1 MKRLFLL
8 ILTAL
13 VSFSLFAQSSTFD
26 ERYSNALRYYESH
39 KYTRA
44 IELLNSL
51 IKVRGITPD
60 QKRKVIYLKEKCG
73 NALKAEKVFVIDGD
87 SIDADFQGG
96 TFGFKVTSGK
106 NWSVSESPTWCMSS
120 TTNDCPECTV
130 GHSGG
135 FEDTSESDLW
145 NRQVKGGAG
154 GGV

>member
-60 QKRKVIYLKEKCG
+60 QKREVIYLKEKCG
-73 NALKAEKVFVIDGD
+73 NA
-87 SIDADFQGG
+87 SRPRRC
-96 TFGFKVTSGK
+96 S
-106 NWSVSESPTWCMSS
+106 SS
-120 TTNDCPECTV
+120 TVIPSMRVFREARLD
-130 GHSGG
+130 S
-135 FEDTSESDLW
+135 
-145 NRQVKGGAG
+145 K
-154 GGV
+154 